1 MKLVDFAIRQSIH
14 DRNWRAAVMR
24 FAESLG
30 DKEVLDI
37 LDALDEGCYK
47 VYHLATGPTEIQ
59 IHYKAIISFWQDG
72 LVGFAPSRFNKNL
85 SVCLYAPK
93 V

>member
-30 DKEVLDI
+30 DKEMLDMLDVLD
-37 LDALDEGCYK
+37 DGCYT

-59 IHYKAIISFWQDG
+59 IYYKAIVTFWQSG
-72 LVGFAPSRFNKNL
+72 LVGFAPSSFNKNAA
-85 SVCLYAPK
+85 VRLYVPM